1 MVQSTTH
8 IEGILASLFVLGGD
22 NKPIDS
28 ETLTVGCFKAFP
40 SLFSMDL
47 FKDYPRIDR
56 VKNRIKDLLHAG
68 LVVEKEEGKYQ
79 LTEKGIDWTTKNS
92 EIVRRTKEAISLDIG
107 NISYQNMS
115 QEEIDKEIRKLQRT
129 DAYKKF
135 TENKNDLINIADF
148 MDFLKIDIY
157 STKQLFDR
165 KVKRIAAICD
175 KDEKLKSLFI
185 FMSNKFGK
193 EYTSFKN
200 EIDKLVR

>member
-22 NKPIDS
+22 KKPIDS

-92 EIVRRTKEAISLDIG
+92 EIVRRTKQAISLDIG
-107 NISYQNMS
+107 DISYQNMS

-135 TENKNDLINIADF
+135 TENKSDIINIADF

-175 KDEKLKSLFI
+175 KDEKIKSLFI